1 MHPLAEVEHPG
12 LKKYPRPTAAG
23 LRAPAFCAEMDVAAE
38 AAYDAA
44 AMTSDSL
51 LSRLASASH
60 TGWLPVLCALACGP
74 SQPPRAPAAPAP
86 TSAAEAPANGSEPAA
101 PSSTTPSAEPPTESQ
116 GSTGPREAR
125 GKDEIARVIADNRTK
140 VRACYE
146 AALKTNPGIAGDLVV
161 SFIINPDGSVKNA
174 EVNWSESELHV
185 PELDSCTLEV
195 VQAMK
200 FPPSSR
206 GLESK
211 VNYPF
216 NFNPQRP

>member
-1 MHPLAEVEHPG
+1 MD
-12 LKKYPRPTAAG
+12 AA
-23 LRAPAFCAEMDVAAE
+23 DE

-51 LSRLASASH
+51 LTRLAPASLA
-60 TGWLPVLCALACGP
+60 GWLPVLCALACGP
-74 SQPPRAPAAPAP
+74 AQPPQTPAAPAP
-86 TSAAEAPANGSEPAA
+86 TSTAEAPANGPESAA
-101 PSSTTPSAEPPTESQ
+101 PGSTTSSAEPSTESQ
-116 GSTGPREAR
+116 GSAGPRDAR

>member
-1 MHPLAEVEHPG
+1 MHPLAEVEHPRR
-12 LKKYPRPTAAG
+12 KKYPPQTVLAA
-23 LRAPAFCAEMDVAAE
+23 RARAFCAEMDAADE

-44 AMTSDSL
+44 AMTPKLLLTRRSQASL
-51 LSRLASASH
+51 

-74 SQPPRAPAAPAP
+74 AQPPQTAAP
-86 TSAAEAPANGSEPAA
+86 SGAAEPSSTSPEPAA
-101 PSSTTPSAEPPTESQ
+101 SGTAAPPQEPSAETPAAAE
-116 GSTGPREAR
+116 PRDAR
-125 GKDEIARVIADNRTK
+125 GKDEIQRVIADNRGK

-185 PELDSCTLEV
+185 PELDSCTIEV
-195 VQAMK
+195 VQALK

>member
-1 MHPLAEVEHPG
+1 MD
-12 LKKYPRPTAAG
+12 AA
-23 LRAPAFCAEMDVAAE
+23 DE

-44 AMTSDSL
+44 AMTSDFL
-51 LSRLASASH
+51 LPRLASASLM
-60 TGWLPVLCALACGP
+60 GWLPVLCALACGP
-74 SQPPRAPAAPAP
+74 AQPPQTPAEPAP
-86 TSAAEAPANGSEPAA
+86 SNAAEPPARSPEAPASGAVA
-101 PSSTTPSAEPPTESQ
+101 PSPEPSAESQ
-116 GSTGPREAR
+116 AAAGPRDAR
-125 GKDEIARVIADNRTK
+125 GKDEIQRVIADNRPK

-161 SFIINPDGSVKNA
+161 SFIINPDGSVKDA

-195 VQAMK
+195 VQALK

>member
-12 LKKYPRPTAAG
+12 RKKYPLPAAPG
-23 LRAPAFCAEMDVAAE
+23 SLVPGFCAEMDAADG

-44 AMTSDSL
+44 AMTSDSPL
-51 LSRLASASH
+51 PRFASASL
-60 TGWLPVLCALACGP
+60 TAWLPVLCALACGP
-74 SQPPRAPAAPAP
+74 AQPPQTPAAPAP
-86 TSAAEAPANGSEPAA
+86 ASAAEPPA
-101 PSSTTPSAEPPTESQ
+101 SSPEASASGTGTPSPEPLAESQ
-116 GSTGPREAR
+116 VAAGPRDAR
-125 GKDEIARVIADNRTK
+125 GKEEIARVIADNRTK

-146 AALKTNPGIAGDLVV
+146 TALKTNPGIAGDLVV

-195 VQAMK
+195 VQALK

>member
-1 MHPLAEVEHPG
+1 MA
-12 LKKYPRPTAAG
+12 
-23 LRAPAFCAEMDVAAE
+23 RARASSAVFCAEMDAADE

-51 LSRLASASH
+51 LTRRDRTSL

-74 SQPPRAPAAPAP
+74 AQPAQTPADPAATAPAAVEP
-86 TSAAEAPANGSEPAA
+86 SSSEPAA
-101 PSSTTPSAEPPTESQ
+101 SGASAAPLEPAAESPA
-116 GSTGPREAR
+116 TAGPRDAR
-125 GKDEIARVIADNRTK
+125 GKDEIQRVIADNRAK

-146 AALKTNPGIAGDLVV
+146 AALKANPGIAGDLVV
-161 SFIINPDGSVKNA
+161 SFIINPDGSVKDA

>member
-1 MHPLAEVEHPG
+1 MVPPSIFIPIAEETG
-12 LKKYPRPTAAG
+12 LIFTLG
-23 LRAPAFCAEMDVAAE
+23 E
-38 AAYDAA
+38 
-44 AMTSDSL
+44 
-51 LSRLASASH
+51 
-60 TGWLPVLCALACGP
+60 WAL
-74 SQPPRAPAAPAP
+74 Q
-86 TSAAEAPANGSEPAA
+86 
-101 PSSTTPSAEPPTESQ
+101 
-116 GSTGPREAR
+116 
-125 GKDEIARVIADNRTK
+125 
-140 VRACYE
+140 RACYE